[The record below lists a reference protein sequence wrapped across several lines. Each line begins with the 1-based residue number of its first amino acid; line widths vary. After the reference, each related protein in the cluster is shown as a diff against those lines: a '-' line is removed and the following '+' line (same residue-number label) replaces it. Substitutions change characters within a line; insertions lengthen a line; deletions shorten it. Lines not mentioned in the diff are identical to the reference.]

1 MNTPEAST
9 DLKGKALSEQRFK
22 IFQSIAEELS
32 GEVTFPTSFDVV
44 VRLRKALQDEA
55 QTLDHIAM
63 LLSTEPLIP
72 VRLVQLAN
80 SAAFNRC
87 REVKEI
93 KEAINRLG
101 LNTVRTQS
109 MAIAMSQLLR
119 SKEMVVFGDLPH
131 KIWNHSLR
139 TACAAFVLCRR
150 MTRTQPDEGLL
161 AGMVHDLGAF
171 FLLYRFR
178 QYEDLVMRQNSV
190 KHLLAR
196 WHESITHSLLISLG
210 IPDDIADAVRD
221 HDLRRPVPEKP
232 ANLTDVIYISNLL
245 AGGMADWLCLDEFTA
260 ESIEDVE
267 QARGLYQAHLEEIDA
282 FEQEMRHA
290 LD

>member
-1 MNTPEAST
+1 MNAPDSST
-9 DLKGKALSEQRFK
+9 DLKGQALSEQRFQ

-44 VRLRKALQDEA
+44 VRLRKALQDEN
-55 QTLDHIAM
+55 QTLDQIAM
-63 LLSTEPLIP
+63 VLSTEPLIP
-72 VRLVQLAN
+72 VRLIQLAN
-80 SAAFNRC
+80 SAAFNRG

-101 LNTVRTQS
+101 LNTVRAQS

-119 SKEMVVFGDLPH
+119 SKEMVIFGDLPDR
-131 KIWNHSLR
+131 IWTHSLR
-139 TACAAFVLCRR
+139 TACSAFVLCRR
-150 MTRTQPDEGLL
+150 MTRIQPDEGLL

-178 QYEDLVMRQNSV
+178 QYKDLVMRQNSV

-196 WHESITHSLLISLG
+196 WHESISHSLLVSLG
-210 IPDDIADAVRD
+210 MPDEIAEAVRD
-221 HDLRRPVPEKP
+221 HDSPRPIPEKP
-232 ANLTDVIYISNLL
+232 ANLADVIYISNLL
-245 AGGMADWLCLDEFTA
+245 AGGMADWLALDEFTEDSKA
-260 ESIEDVE
+260 DVE
-267 QARGLYQAHLEEIDA
+267 QARALYQEHLEEIEA

-290 LD
+290 LE